1 MPSISGQ
8 ASGRYGAWV
17 LRADYAT
24 SPVSSGSP
32 YFNVSVSLYFVTTG
46 TATIQKNATETAYIN
61 IAGNVRSFSVG
72 AMHGS
77 GTWFLGSHS
86 STVGVDANG
95 NCNFGIDCGYNIK
108 ATLDGN
114 YVQWI
119 NASGGA
125 SNAGMGGVTPVVSS
139 FTLTTKTDTSQMFNW
154 NSNINSDYVNI
165 QLNGKD
171 WGNHA
176 YKTGSTL
183 FNLTPNTNYTLYA
196 RAHNSYGYGAWA
208 GPAHFKTYPSP
219 VKVSS
224 VTVAD
229 ITPFTCTLSA
239 SSSSSTTTNAVEY
252 SIYDSTG
259 NNLIQGPYVLSP
271 VQWIYYIKDLAPET
285 TYTVK
290 VRVRTSESNIWSA
303 YSTKTFTTLTDQAA
317 AYIKKDGEWK
327 KGKMY
332 IKEND
337 VWVPAKK
344 AYIKKDNAWSVG
356 NNN

>member
-1 MPSISGQ
+1 MGTIQGQ

-17 LRADYAT
+17 LQVNYSA
-24 SPVSSGSP
+24 SPVSNGA
-32 YFNVSVSLYFVTTG
+32 YFNVHAELRFITTG
-46 TATIQKNATETAYIN
+46 TATIQKNAVESAYIN
-61 IAGNVRSFSVG
+61 LNGNVRWFSVG
-72 AMHGS
+72 GMHGS
-77 GTWFLGSHS
+77 GNWLLGYHDI
-86 STVGVDANG
+86 TVGTDANG
-95 NCNFGIDCGYNIK
+95 NCAFGIDSGYNIK

-119 NASGGA
+119 NASGTGYG
-125 SNAGMGGVTPVVSS
+125 SGVTPVVSS
-139 FTLTTKTDTSQMFNW
+139 FTLTTKTDTSQMFDW

-252 SIYDSTG
+252 SIYDATG

-285 TYTVK
+285 TYMVK

-337 VWVPAKK
+337 IWVPAKK
-344 AYIKKDNAWSVG
+344 VYIKKDNSWSVG